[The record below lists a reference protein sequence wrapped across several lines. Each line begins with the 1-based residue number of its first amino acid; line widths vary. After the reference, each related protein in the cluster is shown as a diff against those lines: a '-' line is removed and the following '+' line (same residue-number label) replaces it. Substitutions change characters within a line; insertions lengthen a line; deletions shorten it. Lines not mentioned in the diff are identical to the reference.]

1 MTRGVLKI
9 RIPVVAGELGT
20 LGELLLK
27 GGVNA
32 RRLVLAA
39 ALPSNL
45 ASP

>member
-1 MTRGVLKI
+1 LNRAQRRGVLKN
-9 RIPVVAGELGT
+9 T
-20 LGELLLK
+20 LGEFLLK

-39 ALPSNL
+39 ALPSNP